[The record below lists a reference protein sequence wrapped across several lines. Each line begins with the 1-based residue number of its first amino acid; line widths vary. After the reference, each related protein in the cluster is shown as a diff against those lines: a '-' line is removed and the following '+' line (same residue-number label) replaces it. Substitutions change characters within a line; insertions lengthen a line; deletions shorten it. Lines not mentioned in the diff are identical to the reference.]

1 MDWDE
6 YRPPMSM
13 ATLRDRAADKVRELT
28 AEGMDPKPITGVSA
42 RGRIANSFWGHS
54 WCRHLELHCDYESR
68 LPRGR
73 SYVRNQAV
81 VHLEILPEK
90 VKALVMGSEL
100 YELTIQF
107 DPLSPQV
114 WQSVLKDCRGE
125 IGSMVEL
132 LQGKLSDKVMK
143 RVTHPEEGLFPQSGE
158 MHFNCNCLDWADM
171 CKHVAAVLYGIGARL
186 DEEPELLFLL
196 RGVNHQ
202 ELLESAGSTEN
213 LLSGAGNRSRR
224 TLDVAKIR
232 DVFGIEPEGFE
243 SLQELLAEGNPGKLD
258 DGSAETEAEIEKEPE
273 DPDSFD
279 GEAIRSLRVWI
290 GLNEKSFAAQLGIS
304 AKQLA
309 EWEAAEGVLPLNEE
323 QKEFLKEIQKEKSG
337 E

>member
-1 MDWDE
+1 MG
-6 YRPPMSM
+6 
-13 ATLRDRAADKVRELT
+13 TLRDRAAEKVRELKE
-28 AEGMDPKPITGVSA
+28 EGLDPQPVTGVSA
-42 RGRIANSFWGHS
+42 RGKIANSFWGHS
-54 WCRHLELHCDYESR
+54 WCRHLELHCDYENR

-73 SYVRNQAV
+73 SYVRNGAV
-81 VHLEILPEK
+81 VHLDIDPGE
-90 VKALVMGSEL
+90 VNALVMGSEL
-100 YELTIQF
+100 YELSIRF
-107 DPLSPQV
+107 DPLSSQV
-114 WQSVLKDCRGE
+114 WQSILESCRGQ

-132 LQGKLSDKVMK
+132 LQGKLSDKVME
-143 RVTHPEEGLFPQSGE
+143 RVTDPGKGLFPQPGE

-186 DEEPELLFLL
+186 DEEPELLFRL

-202 ELLESAGSTEN
+202 ELLESGCATEN
-213 LLSGAGNRSRR
+213 LLAGLGNRSRR

-258 DGSAETEAEIEKEPE
+258 DGSAETEVEIEKEPE